1 MAEVRVEERVVEYVA
16 IDKTGREMLVPHI
29 TEELAAKWVNEDGVH
44 IVTRER
50 RRLVPV
56 FGALQTV
63 LPEPLPPAPRCD
75 KAFADRDGRQFLCGF
90 DPSHVGPCGHGP
102 GLVT

>member
-1 MAEVRVEERVVEYVA
+1 MDNRRVEERVIEYVA

-29 TEELAAKWVNEDGVH
+29 TPELAAKWVAEEGVH

-56 FGALQTV
+56 FGSLQTV
-63 LPEPLPPAPRCD
+63 LPEPESVELPVLAISAESKLGQELGLPP
-75 KAFADRDGRQFLCGF
+75 GIVGFL
-90 DPSHVGPCGHGP
+90 
-102 GLVT
+102 